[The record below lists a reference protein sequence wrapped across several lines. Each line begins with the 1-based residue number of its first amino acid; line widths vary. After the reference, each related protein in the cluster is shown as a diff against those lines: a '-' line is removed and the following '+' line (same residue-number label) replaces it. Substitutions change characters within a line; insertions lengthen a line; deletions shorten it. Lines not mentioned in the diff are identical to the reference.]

1 MNEMPGSDTD
11 PGVRKRVTPIDVQQK
26 VFRRATL
33 RGYHEQDVDD
43 FLDEVTEELALLLD
57 EVRLLRERSGLEPVA
72 STDSAEALRTADD
85 IVRQA
90 REEAAEILRRA
101 RDEAGATGGGGGSS
115 LHPFLAQERTFLA
128 DLSKLIQGHAD
139 AVREMA
145 RARRSGAPPA
155 PPQPGGAVAQDADAD
170 ADTIEVGE
178 AEPSEPAEDRV
189 S

>member
-1 MNEMPGSDTD
+1 MDEMPGSGTD
-11 PGVRKRVTPIDVQQK
+11 QGARKRVTPIDVQQK

-57 EVRLLRERSGLEPVA
+57 EVRQLRERSGLDPVA
-72 STDSAEALRTADD
+72 NPDTSEALRTADD

-90 REEAAEILRRA
+90 REEAAEILGRA
-101 RDEAGATGGGGGSS
+101 RADAAGTGSGGGSS

-128 DLSKLIQGHAD
+128 DLSKLVQGHAE

-145 RARRSGAPPA
+145 RTRRSTPPA
-155 PPQPGGAVAQDADAD
+155 SPQPSVAAGEEAE
-170 ADTIEVGE
+170 AGTDTIEVGE
-178 AEPSEPAEDRV
+178 AEPSQRAEDRV
-189 S
+189 

>member
-1 MNEMPGSDTD
+1 MDEMPGSGADQ
-11 PGVRKRVTPIDVQQK
+11 GARRRITPIDVQQK

-57 EVRLLRERSGLEPVA
+57 EVRQLRERSGLEPVA
-72 STDSAEALRTADD
+72 NTDTAEALRTADD

-101 RDEAGATGGGGGSS
+101 RDEAGATGGSGSS
-115 LHPFLAQERTFLA
+115 LNPFLARERTFLA
-128 DLSKLIQGHAD
+128 DLSKLIQGHAE

-145 RARRSGAPPA
+145 RTRRSGAPPA
-155 PPQPGGAVAQDADAD
+155 PSQPGVAVAGDADAVT
-170 ADTIEVGE
+170 DTIEVGE
-178 AEPSEPAEDRV
+178 AEPSEPAEGRV